1 MNEFLTTIG
10 IARAVDL
17 KMLTGTRIDLEQRR
31 SRTRGTLWMAIAL
44 DALAVSTLGLEDE
57 YLPFLF
63 KNTRDPWSE
72 GWATLIHHFVKPE
85 IFPNWFML
93 NLDAQLGSHKRND
106 TIIVEKAKELGVP
119 VVTRDRGVVQKAVA
133 RGVAAM
139 SPESFAAPVMTLA
152 EARKRFFER
161 YNSRSIGWVLDTVGS
176 YLDREAIKNQCE
188 TLRRWRI
195 RYEYVWSDEP
205 ERYYLDTRRGELD
218 L

>member
-1 MNEFLTTIG
+1 MNEFLTTID
-10 IARAVDL
+10 IARAADL
-17 KMLTGTRIDLEQRR
+17 KVITGTRIDLEQRR
-31 SRTRGTLWMAIAL
+31 LRTRGTLWMAMAL
-44 DALAVSTLGLEDE
+44 DAISAPTLGLEDE

-93 NLDAQLGSHKRND
+93 NLDARLGSNKRND

-119 VVTRDRGVVQKAVA
+119 VITRDRGVVLKAVA
-133 RGVAAM
+133 RGVTAM
-139 SPESFAAPVMTLA
+139 SPESFASPILKVA
-152 EARKRFFER
+152 EARERFFER
-161 YNSRSIGWVLDTVGS
+161 YDSRSIAWVLDSVGS
-176 YLDREAIKNQCE
+176 YLDRDATKNQSE

-205 ERYYLDTRRGELD
+205 ERYYLNTPFGELD